1 MPADITPSARFA
13 ADLADTI
20 VKCHHG
26 DHAAALT
33 SAIGAVILLCGIG
46 GESGQ
51 HADAMYQIAADAI
64 AEGRRQVAENRAAD
78 AARSA
83 VVS

>member
-26 DHAAALT
+26 DYTAALT
-33 SAIGAVILLCGIG
+33 SAIGAVILLCGTG
-46 GESGQ
+46 GP
-51 HADAMYQIAADAI
+51 HADAMYQIALDAI
-64 AEGRRQVAENRAAD
+64 AAGREQVAANRAAD